1 MIPVLWDSPLLCLC
15 LFLKNNCHNLRSM
28 KESSSTQGSPART
41 GCFHGHQALSQLL
54 HPSNMVMMRF
64 KSTRAL
70 DSTPEQRIFLAQW
83 GFQRRFLQNK
93 VSDNRQL
100 KGEDRPMCSN
110 CLLSY
115 SCRSNI
121 SLHVQHTCEIS
132 QQRCQGWDT
141 IERVSRFHN
150 HWFLRV
156 KTQATLRKSIR
167 GILLAV
173 GGWLQEERDLTF
185 IKSCP
190 SRIL

>member
-1 MIPVLWDSPLLCLC
+1 MSLPLSEKQLPQPQINEG
-15 LFLKNNCHNLRSM
+15 KQQH
-28 KESSSTQGSPART
+28 T
-41 GCFHGHQALSQLL
+41 GVTSKDRVFHGYQAISQLL

-83 GFQRRFLQNK
+83 GFQCRFLQNK

-100 KGEDRPMCSN
+100 PGEDRPMCSN

-115 SCRSNI
+115 SYCTNI
-121 SLHVQHTCEIS
+121 SLHGEHTCEIS
-132 QQRCQGWDT
+132 QQRCQGYT
-141 IERVSRFHN
+141 IERVSKFHN

-167 GILLAV
+167 GSFLAV